1 MEEEIIEGESW
12 EDAGEKT
19 GFKDHS
25 PEKPNSL
32 IIINQNYATFLLYWI
47 ILDPK
52 MLSHYSYCTVACE
65 YFQNPECT

>member
-32 IIINQNYATFLLYWI
+32 IIINQNYATFLLY
-47 ILDPK
+47 
-52 MLSHYSYCTVACE
+52 
-65 YFQNPECT
+65 